1 MMEMFQSFGIALIGV
16 YILMAIPLKSYIQ
29 PLLIMTAIP
38 FGIIGAVI
46 GHMVFDIALS
56 SISFIG
62 FVALAG
68 VVVNDSLIM
77 VHFINRRLEEGIPI
91 VQAAVE
97 SGGARFRAI
106 LLTSLTTFFGLLPI
120 MFEQSM
126 QAQIVIP
133 MAVSLGFGILFS
145 TVITLVLIPC
155 LYSSMYSVKG
165 GLKRM
170 LGMEHIGAGET
181 SLVVD
186 VAEPTTAPGG
196 GG

>member
-1 MMEMFQSFGIALIGV
+1 
-16 YILMAIPLKSYIQ
+16 MAAPLKAYVQ
-29 PLLIMTAIP
+29 PLIIMTAIP
-38 FGIIGAVI
+38 FGIIGAVV
-46 GHMVFDIALS
+46 GHMVFGIALS

-77 VHFINRRLEEGIPI
+77 VHFINRRVAEGAP
-91 VQAAVE
+91 VMEAAIE

-155 LYSSMYSVKG
+155 LYSALYSVKHGLIGMFRG
-165 GLKRM
+165 GD
-170 LGMEHIGAGET
+170 EE
-181 SLVVD
+181 
-186 VAEPTTAPGG
+186 VAEPPLVVNVAEPSTPGATPGG